1 MRTRTTETTLYRFEE
16 LTEKAQ
22 EKALEHL
29 WDINVEHDWWDFVAE
44 DIRSFGEASGLG
56 CKYGKEFDFDRGAY
70 VHITNCCATFSEL
83 LANKDKAEY
92 EYPNIY
98 AEALGP
104 FLGQFSARDCRNLAR
119 LERTGDLGYLSG
131 ETSTDRRG
139 IRMDIDCYQGGQDY
153 PRITALLD
161 RLTAAWEEFLRDLE
175 HAYLGMLRREY
186 EYETSAEAIRETV
199 IANEYEFTEDGEL
212 DH

>member
-1 MRTRTTETTLYRFEE
+1 MPRTKETTLYRFEE
-16 LTEKAQ
+16 LSEGAQ
-22 EKALEHL
+22 EKAMERL
-29 WDINVEHDWWDFVAE
+29 WDINVDHEWWEGTTE
-44 DIRSFGEASGLG
+44 DIGNFGEASGLG
-56 CKYGKEFDFDRGAY
+56 CTYGKEFDIDRRAY
-70 VHITNCCATFSEL
+70 VHITGCCVMFSTL

-98 AEALGP
+98 AEALCP
-104 FLGQFSARDCRNLAR
+104 FLGQFSPRDCRNLAR

-131 ETSTDRRG
+131 ETSTERRG
-139 IRMDIDCYQGGQDY
+139 IRMDIDCYQGGKGY

-175 HAYLGMLRREY
+175 HAYLCMLRREY
-186 EYETSAEAIRETV
+186 EYQTSAEAIRESI
-199 IANEYEFTEDGEL
+199 IANEYEFMEDGEL